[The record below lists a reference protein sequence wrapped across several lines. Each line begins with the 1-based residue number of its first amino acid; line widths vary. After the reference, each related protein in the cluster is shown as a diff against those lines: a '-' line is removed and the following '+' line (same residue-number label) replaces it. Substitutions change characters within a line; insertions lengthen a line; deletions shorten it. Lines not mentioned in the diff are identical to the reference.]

1 VAGPVATASSPDLGF
16 TLRPLIPLRWFEPDS
31 GIPVTMMFN
40 PANAP
45 TVVPGGARLQF
56 EGATR
61 NWTNV
66 RGSTIV
72 MNDGGNTTA
81 GCLRADGGNSVSH
94 GDPCGQ
100 SPSFDPVTCSG
111 VLAVTGV
118 ANFSLES
125 RVVNGASFLRFREED
140 IIINGATDCFFSRPG
155 NYGEVVGH
163 EMGHVIGLGH
173 SCGDAF
179 SPDCATDPVADAA
192 LMKAFAHGNGR
203 GPTPQ
208 KGDINGARFIYPPA
222 GFVAPRLNGSAFA
235 TAQTMSLT
243 ADFNGTAKA
252 DIYILLALPGGGFF
266 ALGALAPNVAVPAAS
281 NVQLGFAA
289 DVPLFTHTFTGSEA
303 AGSYAWYVLLVRAGQ
318 SPAQT
323 ANWLSVD
330 FAPFTFTP

>member
-1 VAGPVATASSPDLGF
+1 
-16 TLRPLIPLRWFEPDS
+16 
-31 GIPVTMMFN
+31 
-40 PANAP
+40 
-45 TVVPGGARLQF
+45 
-56 EGATR
+56 
-61 NWTNV
+61 
-66 RGSTIV
+66 
-72 MNDGGNTTA
+72 
-81 GCLRADGGNSVSH
+81 LRADGGNSVSH